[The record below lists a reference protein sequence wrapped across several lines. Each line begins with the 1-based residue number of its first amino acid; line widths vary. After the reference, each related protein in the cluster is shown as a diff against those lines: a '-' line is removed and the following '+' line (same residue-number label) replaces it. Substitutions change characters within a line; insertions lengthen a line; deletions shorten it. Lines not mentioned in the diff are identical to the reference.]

1 MADVITSSPDAI
13 LHGTSGSD
21 MLYST
26 GGGETYF
33 GGAGNDSFVISLAS
47 LQAAATDGKTYN
59 DTIKADAAILDFGGA
74 GGWSATNND
83 FLALTGFSSGSTFTF
98 AKYGVHNG
106 STDLTAQ
113 FYTIHDAAT
122 NHDYTI
128 YIHSTDSKQLAKAT
142 GDVNFY

>member
-1 MADVITSSPDAI
+1 MANVITSAPDAI
-13 LHGTSGSD
+13 VHGTSGSD

-26 GGGETYF
+26 GGGETYY
-33 GGAGNDSFVISLAS
+33 GGAGNDSFVISLKS
-47 LQAAATDGKTYN
+47 LQAPATDGLTYH

-83 FLALTGFSSGSTFTF
+83 FLALTGFSAGSTFTF
-98 AKYGVHNG
+98 AKYGVHG
-106 STDLTAQ
+106 SGVDVTSQ

-122 NHDYTI
+122 NHDFTI
-128 YIHSTDSKQLAKAT
+128 FIHSTDGKLLSKGT